1 MFLKYDLSQSISCSD
16 CKFSS
21 CFVSL
26 LFGRDIQFEI
36 FHYVSA
42 RSGSLVLRWQAP
54 EGSVLFFVFER
65 VQTFECALSSIC
77 SVWDVMWATT
87 HTHTHTHKSMWES
100 VSAQVCLAFHNAKCH
115 SYTGCDKLTLLA
127 SQALWMFWMTVNS
140 WQRFIMVYGWMW
152 GQLPFSRRPLLSPS
166 AVTILW
172 QLHHQHETTWTLKN
186 KNWCINNFHSEFA
199 SEFHN

>member
-1 MFLKYDLSQSISCSD
+1 MFCLPVILERYSVWNISLCIRSVWVP
-16 CKFSS
+16 CVKMTGPR
-21 CFVSL
+21 
-26 LFGRDIQFEI
+26 GRPT
-36 FHYVSA
+36 
-42 RSGSLVLRWQAP
+42 L
-54 EGSVLFFVFER
+54 LFFVFER
-65 VQTFECALSSIC
+65 VQTFECAHSSIC
-77 SVWDVMWATT
+77 SVWDVMWAIT
-87 HTHTHTHKSMWES
+87 HTHTHTQTHKHTHTHTHTNTHTHTRMS

-152 GQLPFSRRPLLSPS
+152 GQLPFSRRPLLSPT